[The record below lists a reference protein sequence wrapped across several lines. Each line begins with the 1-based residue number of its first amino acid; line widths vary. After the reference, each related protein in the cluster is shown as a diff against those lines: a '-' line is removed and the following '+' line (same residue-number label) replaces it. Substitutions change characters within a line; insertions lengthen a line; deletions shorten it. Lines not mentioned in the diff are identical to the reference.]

1 MLTENEMKA
10 IDEVLPAFPQ
20 KRNAAI
26 DALKIVQNRIGW
38 ISDEALTDIAGYLGM
53 SMAELD
59 DVATFYN
66 RIYRCP
72 VGKHVILLCDSVS
85 CWIMEQERIR
95 DHLLLSLGLRALCET
110 SADGMFTVLAA
121 ACLGACDRAPV
132 MMVDENTHGRLT
144 PAAVRKI
151 LRGIRRQAKQKKQD
165 AQVRAS

>member
-10 IDEVLPAFPQ
+10 IDEVAPAFPR

-26 DALKIVQNRIGW
+26 DALKIFQNRIGW

-85 CWIMEQERIR
+85 CWILDQERIR
-95 DHLLLSLGLRALCET
+95 DHLLLSLGLRGLCET
-110 SADGMFTVLAA
+110 SADGMFTVLPA

-132 MMVDENTHGRLT
+132 MMVDDKLYCNLT
-144 PAAVRKI
+144 CEKIDEILGTFRKP
-151 LRGIRRQAKQKKQD
+151 
-165 AQVRAS
+165 

>member
-1 MLTENEMKA
+1 MLTIEEIKA
-10 IDEVLPAFPQ
+10 IDAVAPAFPQ

-26 DALKIVQNRIGW
+26 DALKIVQNLRGW

-95 DHLLLSLGLRALCET
+95 DHLLLSLGLRAVCET
-110 SADGMFTVLAA
+110 SADGMFTVLSA

-132 MMVDENTHGRLT
+132 MMVDDKLYCNLT
-144 PAAVRKI
+144 CEKI
-151 LRGIRRQAKQKKQD
+151 DEILGTYKKP
-165 AQVRAS
+165 